1 MNISYYDKYLKY
13 KNKYNILKKKY
24 IGGSEYY
31 IYNMINQ
38 NTDPLMDIYFENIII
53 NEIEPSIKIFES
65 NTISSDLVWCGAGVP
80 NIVYH
85 DTKLNVIIKIEK
97 NNNSESH
104 IPFIQPTV
112 DI

>member
-38 NTDPLMDIYFENIII
+38 NTDSLMNIDFENIII

-65 NTISSDLVWCGAGVP
+65 NTISSDLV
-80 NIVYH
+80 
-85 DTKLNVIIKIEK
+85 
-97 NNNSESH
+97 
-104 IPFIQPTV
+104 
-112 DI
+112 